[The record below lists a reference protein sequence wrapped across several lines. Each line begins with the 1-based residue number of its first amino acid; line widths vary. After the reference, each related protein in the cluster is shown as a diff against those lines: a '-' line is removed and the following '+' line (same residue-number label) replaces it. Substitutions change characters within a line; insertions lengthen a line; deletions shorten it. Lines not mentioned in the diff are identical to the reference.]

1 MVRIGKGAKSPMATK
16 KSIASKKA
24 SKKLDSSESTRCF
37 YLNDISLWETS
48 LRRDREYRWGEH
60 TLDKCHTQTFRIVE
74 PEILEVEVEGE
85 KQKQTMLRALVRLG
99 VRMVPTE
106 KENSDPIF
114 TLETTFCADYFV
126 LTPPTEDAF
135 QEFVDFNCIHNVW
148 PFWRQHVF
156 DTLKTASLPVP
167 SVPLF
172 AGQSKYRRKRVSIS
186 RVLAASDTSE
196 QS

>member
-1 MVRIGKGAKSPMATK
+1 MATK
-16 KSIASKKA
+16 KSIAPKKA
-24 SKKLDSSESTRCF
+24 VKKLDAGEVTRCF
-37 YLNDISLWETS
+37 YLNDISLWESS
-48 LRRDREYRWGEH
+48 LKRDREFRWGEH
-60 TLDKCHTQTFRIVE
+60 TSDKCATQTFRAVE

-85 KQKQTMLRALVRLG
+85 EQKQIMLRALVRLG
-99 VRMVPTE
+99 VRMVPAE
-106 KENSDPIF
+106 QEDPDPIY
-114 TLETTFCADYFV
+114 TLEATFCADYFV
-126 LTPPTEDAF
+126 LTPPSEETF

-156 DTLKTASLPVP
+156 DTLKRASLPVP

-186 RVLAASDTSE
+186 RVLTAPETSE